1 MGDMFST
8 IGGFVTGEPGGF
20 SNVLGPGGMGLT
32 GSENTGKAG
41 VTFDPTTQALNN
53 LRLNSMLNLGGS
65 VGGFENLV
73 PNYMNS
79 FNFSGDTNALIN
91 QAIQTANVPGLQPT
105 DWYNQAING
114 TSIGN
119 EEQRLDRLKNIGI
132 NTEHDVLQG
141 NLQGINNLSPQLL
154 GAGNDYFHQIL
165 GPQVQNQYSLMG
177 LGRSGANEEAQAKG
191 AASISL
197 PIAQLIAQL
206 TQGAYQQYGQG
217 VQGLVGQNTQAQA
230 GLGQQQLQ
238 NIYGLNQAYPGVSTG
253 LQGAELER
261 QLKGVGVSD
270 LQRAQQYQG
279 FQTLLQ
285 GLLSGMSSM
294 PYAPGQTQTSSGT
307 MNPGL
312 ISSILGGTGGG
323 SAAGGIGS
331 LYSSGMLG
339 AGAGG
344 ASAAAAGAG
353 GAGGAASGASLL
365 ALW

>member
-1 MGDMFST
+1 MGGAFSMFGSGAMSPGAK
-8 IGGFVTGEPGGF
+8 GGFM
-20 SNVLGPGGMGLT
+20 NLLGTEGAGLT
-32 GSENTGKAG
+32 GSKTTGASNIAL
-41 VTFDPTTQALNN
+41 DPTTQALNN
-53 LRLNSMLNLGGS
+53 LRLSSMLNLGGS
-65 VGGFENLV
+65 VGGFETLV

-91 QAIQTANVPGLQPT
+91 QAIQTANIPGLQPT
-105 DWYNQAING
+105 DWYNQAISG

-217 VQGLVGQNTQAQA
+217 VQGLVGQNNQAQA

-238 NIYGLNQAYPGVSTG
+238 NIYGINQAYPGVSTG

-261 QLKGVGVSD
+261 QMKGVGVSD

-279 FQTLLQ
+279 LQTLLQ
-285 GLLSGMSSM
+285 SLLGGMSSM
-294 PYAPGQTQTSSGT
+294 PYTPAPKQTQSGT
-307 MNPGL
+307 GNAGL
-312 ISSILGGTGGG
+312 ITSVMGGGGAG
-323 SAAGGIGS
+323 SAAGGLGS

-339 AGAGG
+339 GGAGAG
-344 ASAAAAGAG
+344 ASAAG

-365 ALW
+365 ALF